1 VAAFIGERTPY
12 PAIDRKN
19 QMSKRDI
26 ILFLFKWKYS
36 LIGYL
41 VFVVAAVT
49 LFVYLMPQKYEAD
62 ASVLVEAN
70 RAPLMR
76 SDLVPASSTD
86 ELSALNS
93 EIAII
98 QSRTVLAAAVD
109 KVGPG
114 GDQEPPSSIEL
125 MLNALSDWMVKVGL
139 KEYMTDRE
147 SRIRGL
153 SDDLDVEPVP
163 NSSVIS
169 ISLKGKSPK
178 LTAALVNAVTE
189 SYIAQHLKVYS
200 AAGTPELMR
209 QQLDRLGRE
218 LEGRRNALKIYK
230 QQTSVLAMA
239 DMQSSLV
246 GLQSELTL
254 KINSAR
260 DNLAELQTR
269 YGPKHTKVVLAKQQL
284 AELQAEQER
293 TAQKLQN
300 LESQVGRIRE
310 MELGI
315 TTLEKSYQDYQKRY
329 EEGRLDSQANP
340 QMVNVRVIEYAS
352 VPTRAKHSRIF
363 FILLAVAGGV
373 LLSVGIAL
381 TREYFDHRVT
391 DPDTVAQILGVPTL
405 GSIEHA

>member
-1 VAAFIGERTPY
+1 
-12 PAIDRKN
+12 
-19 QMSKRDI
+19 MSKRDI
-26 ILFLFKWKYS
+26 IVFLFKWKYS

-70 RAPLMR
+70 RAPLIR

-86 ELSALNS
+86 ELSVLNS

-109 KVGPG
+109 KVGA
-114 GDQEPPSSIEL
+114 GDNQEPPGSIEL
-125 MLNALSDWMVKVGL
+125 FLNAVSDWMVKVGL

-153 SDDLDVEPVP
+153 EDDLDVEPVP
-163 NSSVIS
+163 NSSVIQ

-189 SYIAQHLKVYS
+189 TYINQHLKVYS
-200 AAGTPELMR
+200 AAGTPELMQR
-209 QQLDRLGRE
+209 QLERLARDLDKRRQE
-218 LEGRRNALKIYK
+218 LKLYK
-230 QQTSVLAMA
+230 QQSSVLAMA
-239 DMQSSLV
+239 DTRHSLV
-246 GLQSELTL
+246 ELESELTL
-254 KINSAR
+254 NINSAR
-260 DNLAELQTR
+260 DSLAELQTR
-269 YGPKHTKVVLAKQQL
+269 FGPKHTKVVLARQKL
-284 AELQAEQER
+284 AELQAEQQR

-300 LESQVGRIRE
+300 LEAHDGRIRE

-315 TTLEKSYQDYQKRY
+315 TTLEKSYQDFQKRY
-329 EEGRLDSQANP
+329 EEGNLDSQANP

-352 VPTRAKHSRIF
+352 VPSRAKHSRIF
-363 FILLAVAGGV
+363 YILLALAGGV

-391 DPDTVAQILGVPTL
+391 DPDTVARILGVPTL

>member
-1 VAAFIGERTPY
+1 
-12 PAIDRKN
+12 
-19 QMSKRDI
+19 MSKRDI

-86 ELSALNS
+86 ELSVLNS

-114 GDQEPPSSIEL
+114 NPEPPTVIEAF
-125 MLNALSDWMVKVGL
+125 LNAVSDWMVKVGL

-153 SDDLDVEPVP
+153 QDDLDVESVP
-163 NSSVIS
+163 NSSVIQ

-178 LTAALVNAVTE
+178 VTAALVNAVTE
-189 SYIAQHLKVYS
+189 TYISQHLKVYS
-200 AAGTPELMR
+200 AAGTPELMQ
-209 QQLDRLGRE
+209 QQLDRLAKE
-218 LEGRRNALKIYK
+218 LEKRRHELKVYK

-239 DMQSSLV
+239 DMRRSLV
-246 GLQSELTL
+246 ELESELTL
-254 KINSAR
+254 NMNTAR
-260 DNLAELQTR
+260 NNLEELQTL
-269 YGPKHTKVVLAKQQL
+269 YGPKHTKVVLARKKL
-284 AELQAEQER
+284 AELQAEQQR
-293 TAQKLQN
+293 TSEKLQN
-300 LESQVGRIRE
+300 LEAQDGRIRE

-315 TTLEKSYQDYQKRY
+315 STLEKSYQDFQKRY
-329 EEGRLDSQANP
+329 EEGNLDSQTNP
-340 QMVNVRVIEYAS
+340 QMVNVRVIEYAA
-352 VPTRAKHSRIF
+352 VPSRAKHSRIF
-363 FILLAVAGGV
+363 YILLATAGGV

-381 TREYFDHRVT
+381 TREYFDHRVE
-391 DPDTVAQILGVPTL
+391 DPDTVARILGVPTL